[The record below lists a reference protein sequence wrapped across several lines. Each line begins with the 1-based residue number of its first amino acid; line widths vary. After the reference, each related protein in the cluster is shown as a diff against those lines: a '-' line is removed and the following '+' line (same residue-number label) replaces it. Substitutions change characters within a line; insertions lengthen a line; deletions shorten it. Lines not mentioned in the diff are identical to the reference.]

1 MGCDKMVSRVILK
14 NVSKTYMMDQEK
26 RLDTLDD
33 VSLVLNDK
41 EFVSIVGP
49 SGCGKSTIFR
59 LITKIEDTFQGE
71 ILINDVPVKDSRETI
86 SYMQQKDLL
95 MPWRKVMDNVIL
107 PLEIKGFPREKSL
120 KLASEH
126 IDEFGLTGFE
136 QAYPNQLSGGMRQ
149 RAALL
154 RTFLV
159 DSNIMLL
166 DEPFGALDAM
176 TRTGMQEW
184 LLDIWQTYQKSVLFI
199 THDIDEA
206 IFLSDRIYILSER
219 PGHVIHELTIEFDR
233 PRTKSIMLSEKYLAY
248 KKEISTYC

>member
-1 MGCDKMVSRVILK
+1 MAPRVVLK

-26 RLDTLDD
+26 RLDTLDN

-59 LITKIEDTFQGE
+59 LITKIEGAFQGE
-71 ILINDVPVKDSRETI
+71 IFINDVPVEASGETI

-95 MPWRKVMDNVIL
+95 MPWRRVMDNVIL

-159 DSNIMLL
+159 DSSIIPLLGML
-166 DEPFGALDAM
+166 F
-176 TRTGMQEW
+176 
-184 LLDIWQTYQKSVLFI
+184 LLHLVNCLFI
-199 THDIDEA
+199 
-206 IFLSDRIYILSER
+206 YIIIIIQNNDFANDF
-219 PGHVIHELTIEFDR
+219 H
-233 PRTKSIMLSEKYLAY
+233 
-248 KKEISTYC
+248 